1 MAKQKLQIKLNKD
14 SFDIYYQTYAN
25 SALRVAAAVV
35 RSDAAAADVVQE
47 TFLRVYLNM
56 QKFDNTKDFEPWF
69 YRILINE
76 CKRVLRKKNENTS
89 IDECGEIACPVKSE
103 YEYLYEAIGELNKS
117 QRVPIILKYL
127 LGYSDKEVAAILRL
141 NLTTA
146 KARIKRGKEKLK
158 ILLAKGEDNGKF

>member
-76 CKRVLRKKNENTS
+76 WKRDLRKKN
-89 IDECGEIACPVKSE
+89 
-103 YEYLYEAIGELNKS
+103 
-117 QRVPIILKYL
+117 
-127 LGYSDKEVAAILRL
+127 
-141 NLTTA
+141 
-146 KARIKRGKEKLK
+146 
-158 ILLAKGEDNGKF
+158 